1 MANVP
6 KRYLGDGCYVAL
18 AEGKIV
24 LTTENGVEVSNEIV
38 LLEPEVAEA
47 FLEFIYRVR
56 LETDR
61 QARRN

>member
-24 LTTENGVEVSNEIV
+24 LTTENGVEVTNEIV
-38 LLEPEVAEA
+38 LEPEVAEA
-47 FLEFIYRVR
+47 FLEFIHRVK

>member
-24 LTTENGVEVSNEIV
+24 LTTENGVEVTNEIV
-38 LLEPEVAEA
+38 LEPEVAEA
-47 FLEFIYRVR
+47 FLEFIYRVK

>member
-24 LTTENGVEVSNEIV
+24 LTTENGVEVTNEIV
-38 LLEPEVAEA
+38 LWNQ
-47 FLEFIYRVR
+47 RS
-56 LETDR
+56 
-61 QARRN
+61 RRRSWSSSTG

>member
-24 LTTENGVEVSNEIV
+24 LTTENGVEVTNEIV
-38 LLEPEVAEA
+38 LEPEVAEA
-47 FLEFIYRVR
+47 FLEFIYRVK
-56 LETDR
+56 LKTDR